1 MNEGVNR
8 PTAEVVR
15 VTSRYAAARRNR
27 PAEPVLKQVSLAVHP
42 LRTVGLVGES
52 GCGKSTLGRVMLK
65 LLPVEA
71 GQVRF
76 EGRDIT
82 GLSLR
87 EMRPLRRR
95 MQIVFQHP
103 DSSFNPRAMLLDSLV
118 EPTAIHRSMSRSD
131 AADRARQLLDVV
143 GLHPELLSRY
153 PHQVSGGQLQRMALV
168 RILMLEPKFIVL
180 DEPTS
185 MLDVSVQAQLVEC
198 LRRVQQEF
206 GIAYLFISHDLD
218 LIRRVSD
225 DIAVMQGGRI
235 VEQGTPEQIWE
246 APREAYTR
254 ALVEAFRF

>member
-1 MNEGVNR
+1 MNDDII
-8 PTAEVVR
+8 PTAEVVQ
-15 VTSRYAAARRNR
+15 VTKRYTAARRR
-27 PAEPVLKQVSLAVHP
+27 DRSSEPVLKQVSLAVRP

-82 GLSLR
+82 CLSLR
-87 EMRPLRRR
+87 EMRPLRKR

-103 DSSFNPRAMLLDSLV
+103 DSSFNPRASLLDSV
-118 EPTAIHRSMSRSD
+118 IEPTAIHRSMNRSE
-131 AADRARQLLDVV
+131 AADRCRQLLDVV
-143 GLHPELLSRY
+143 GLHPELLNRY

-168 RILMLEPKFIVL
+168 RILMLEPRFIVL

-198 LRRVQQEF
+198 LRRVQREF

-218 LIRRVSD
+218 LIRQVSD
-225 DIAVMQGGRI
+225 EVAVMRDGRI
-235 VEQGTPEQIWE
+235 VELGPPEQIWE

-254 ALVEAFRF
+254 SLVEAFRF